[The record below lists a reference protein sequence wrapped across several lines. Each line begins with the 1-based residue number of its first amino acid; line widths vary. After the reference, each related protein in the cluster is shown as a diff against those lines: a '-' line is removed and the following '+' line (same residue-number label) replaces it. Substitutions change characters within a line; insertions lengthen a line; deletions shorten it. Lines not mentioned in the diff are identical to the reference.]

1 MPPPAP
7 RALVLNAS
15 FNHDRSCLAVAT
27 TRGFQII
34 RLDTGELAYE
44 DALGA
49 VRVAEML
56 WSTSLVAVVGAG
68 DDPRALSP
76 RTLRVLN
83 TSAPP
88 DRRPI
93 ADLSFRD
100 AVLAVRLNRAR
111 LVVVTE
117 RRAIVHDAATLAS
130 LRAVETAQNPRGA
143 VALAEDERVSLL
155 ALPSPAAPGVV
166 LLIDALNLTVADE
179 IRAHDAPVAALA
191 LTPDAA
197 YLATASV
204 KGTVVRVHR
213 VAAAAGFGT
222 HNDAA
227 AFESNGL
234 SASSSSSS
242 SSPGISSLTFR
253 RGVRSEAIKTLAFGP
268 PRALGLRTDG
278 VAREARAGP
287 LLLLAAGA
295 KGAAHVYLVRE
306 EGRPGSNPAAAEAA
320 AKSTLT
326 STREDSN
333 LGAPSD
339 GGAPS
344 GGPGAPPPPPPSS
357 GGFGHA
363 LARAGSSLGAGLARR
378 VASVATATASAAVT
392 GAFGATAAR
401 KAADAVRATRDV
413 ALARLPAPER
423 PDAEAD
429 AAARGG
435 FGVAGVAQ
443 LLDARTTGFPGAAAA
458 AGAAEKASSAR
469 SRGGAF
475 SFSSSRGG
483 ASSAGF
489 AFRIFGVNADALA
502 CELDAEVCGATDARL
517 SREFALPAEGAEGA
531 ERGRREG
538 GGGGGSGAGE
548 GDENARSDAPSSRWL
563 EGEEVDGGEGGGRA
577 AMAASISAGMAG
589 SVFAESFPR

>member
-68 DDPRALSP
+68 DDPRSLSP

-83 TSAPP
+83 TSAA

-130 LRAVETAQNPRGA
+130 LRAVETAPNPRGA

-213 VAAAAGFGT
+213 VAAAAGFGA
-222 HNDAA
+222 NDTA
-227 AFESNGL
+227 AFEESNGA
-234 SASSSSSS
+234 ASSSSSS
-242 SSPGISSLTFR
+242 SSPSSPMTFR
-253 RGVRSEAIKTLAFGP
+253 RGVRSEAIVTLAFGP

-295 KGAAHVYLVRE
+295 RGAAHVYLVRE
-306 EGRPGSNPAAAEAA
+306 EGGPSSNPAAAEAGA
-320 AKSTLT
+320 TFFSK

-333 LGAPSD
+333 L
-339 GGAPS
+339 GAPS
-344 GGPGAPPPPPPSS
+344 GGPGAPPPPPRPPSS
-357 GGFGHA
+357 GGVGHA

-378 VASVATATASAAVT
+378 VASVASATASAAVT
-392 GAFGATAAR
+392 GVFGATAAR
-401 KAADAVRATRDV
+401 KAADAYRATRDV

-443 LLDARTTGFPGAAAA
+443 LLDARTGSPGAAAA
-458 AGAAEKASSAR
+458 SGAAEKASAR

-475 SFSSSRGG
+475 SSSSRGG
-483 ASSAGF
+483 ASSGF
-489 AFRIFGVNADALA
+489 AFRIFGVTADARA
-502 CELDAEVCGATDARL
+502 CEFDAEVCGATDARL
-517 SREFALPAEGAEGA
+517 SREFALPAEGAAEGA
-531 ERGRREG
+531 GRGRREEGRG
-538 GGGGGSGAGE
+538 GAGGAGE
-548 GDENARSDAPSSRWL
+548 GDANANANEKARSGAPSARWL
-563 EGEEVDGGEGGGRA
+563 EGEEVDGGEGDGRG

>member
-83 TSAPP
+83 TSAA

-166 LLIDALNLTVADE
+166 LLIDAHNLTVADE

-295 KGAAHVYLVRE
+295 EAPRTSTSS
-306 EGRPGSNPAAAEAA
+306 GRRKTGFESGGGGGGEVDFDFDAGGFEPRSSERRRLPAVPEPAAAAA
-320 AKSTLT
+320 VL
-326 STREDSN
+326 R
-333 LGAPSD
+333 
-339 GGAPS
+339 
-344 GGPGAPPPPPPSS
+344 
-357 GGFGHA
+357 GFGHA

-378 VASVATATASAAVT
+378 VARRHRDGVGGGDGRVRRD
-392 GAFGATAAR
+392 GAR
-401 KAADAVRATRDV
+401 KAADAVRDARRRAREAPRPSVRTR
-413 ALARLPAPER
+413 R
-423 PDAEAD
+423 PTRR
-429 AAARGG
+429 RGG

-443 LLDARTTGFPGAAAA
+443 LLDARTTGFPGRRRRR
-458 AGAAEKASSAR
+458 GRRRSVVGR

-475 SFSSSRGG
+475 VSSCAAGLIGGVRVQDFRRQRGRAGVRVRRGGVRRDGRGYRASSR
-483 ASSAGF
+483 S
-489 AFRIFGVNADALA
+489 RRR
-502 CELDAEVCGATDARL
+502 AR
-517 SREFALPAEGAEGA
+517 GA

-538 GGGGGSGAGE
+538 GGGGGFGAGE

-563 EGEEVDGGEGGGRA
+563 EGEEVDGGEGGGRG

>member
-83 TSAPP
+83 TSAA

-179 IRAHDAPVAALA
+179 VRAHDAPVAALA

-306 EGRPGSNPAAAEAA
+306 EGGPGSNPAAAEAGA
-320 AKSTLT
+320 RSTLT

-333 LGAPSD
+333 LGAPSG
-339 GGAPS
+339 GGAPRRS
-344 GGPGAPPPPPPSS
+344 RSS
-357 GGFGHA
+357 AAAAAVLRGFGHA
-363 LARAGSSLGAGLARR
+363 RWRARGRRSARGWR
-378 VASVATATASAAVT
+378 VAS
-392 GAFGATAAR
+392 
-401 KAADAVRATRDV
+401 
-413 ALARLPAPER
+413 LPSP
-423 PDAEAD
+423 P
-429 AAARGG
+429 
-435 FGVAGVAQ
+435 
-443 LLDARTTGFPGAAAA
+443 
-458 AGAAEKASSAR
+458 
-469 SRGGAF
+469 
-475 SFSSSRGG
+475 
-483 ASSAGF
+483 
-489 AFRIFGVNADALA
+489 
-502 CELDAEVCGATDARL
+502 
-517 SREFALPAEGAEGA
+517 
-531 ERGRREG
+531 RR
-538 GGGGGSGAGE
+538 
-548 GDENARSDAPSSRWL
+548 RR
-563 EGEEVDGGEGGGRA
+563 R
-577 AMAASISAGMAG
+577 
-589 SVFAESFPR
+589 R